1 MSLIRLC
8 AHASQ
13 GSNLSR
19 LKVENMG
26 PRTHVMSR
34 NMRRACV
41 LFLNLRKEKKGIA
54 GTATDLGARSLG
66 IEEEEEQEE
75 VSFGRQQWG
84 MQRNTNCCS
93 GGREGRRG
101 SRLDLLTLGSQIN

>member
-1 MSLIRLC
+1 
-8 AHASQ
+8 
-13 GSNLSR
+13 
-19 LKVENMG
+19 
-26 PRTHVMSR
+26 MSR

-66 IEEEEEQEE
+66 IEEEEEEEE

-93 GGREGRRG
+93 GGNGRKEGG
-101 SRLDLLTLGSQIN
+101 EAGLSA